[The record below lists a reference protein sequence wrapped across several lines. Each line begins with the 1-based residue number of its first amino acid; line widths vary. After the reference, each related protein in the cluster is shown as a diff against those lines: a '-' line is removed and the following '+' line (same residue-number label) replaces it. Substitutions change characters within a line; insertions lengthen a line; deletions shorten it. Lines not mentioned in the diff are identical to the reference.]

1 MRHDFSTST
10 KGLLASRVGFKC
22 SNPGCRQPTSGP
34 RRDPSGTVNVGV
46 AAHIT
51 AAAPRGPRYNAGLTP
66 EQRSSASNGIW
77 LCQNDAKLIDNDGD
91 QYSVECLRRW
101 KTQAEEAARR
111 ELEVRLHRYPSR
123 EEIFRRMERLMP
135 GLLEEMRTDL
145 ASSPLKRELILM
157 SRRHIYNS
165 GGKEILVYYYE
176 DHDDLDDKFG
186 LLVNVDLVTNITYN
200 DVNRYQISEPL
211 AEYLGAP

>member
-1 MRHDFSTST
+1 MRHDFSTSA
-10 KGLLASRVGFKC
+10 KDLLASRVGFKC

-34 RRDPSGTVNVGV
+34 RKDPSGAVNVGV

-51 AAAPRGPRYNAGLTP
+51 AAAPGGPRYNADLTP
-66 EQRSSASNGIW
+66 EKRSSAANGIW
-77 LCQNDAKLIDNDGD
+77 LCQNDAKLIDNDVD
-91 QYSVECLRRW
+91 QYSVDCLRRW
-101 KTQAEEAARR
+101 KIQAEEAARR
-111 ELEVRLHRYPSR
+111 ELEVRLSRYPNR

-145 ASSPLKRELILM
+145 ASSPLKRELIVM

-165 GGKEILVYYYE
+165 GGKKILIYYYE

-200 DVNRYQISEPL
+200 NVDRYLISEPL
-211 AEYLGAP
+211 VEYLGAP